1 MQTITPQ
8 KQLSQDVEETL
19 LDRRVPRGK
28 RLRILHVIPQ
38 LMPGGT
44 EYALLRLV
52 CALGDEDFEHEICA
66 TRGIDLAF
74 ARREMATAKITCIGK
89 ASAGRQFP
97 FFRLVRMMRS
107 IQPDVVHSRNWGGI
121 EAVPAARFAGV
132 PFVVHSEHGYEL
144 DSLDGLPWRRRI
156 FRRAAYAMADAV
168 FTNSRE
174 LRDYHARQAGIPENR
189 LGVIYNGVD
198 TNRFKPQLSLRHQLR
213 QELRVP
219 ADNLLVG
226 SVGRLVTI
234 KDHVTLLKAAST
246 LANHGLNVTV
256 LLVGAGPEM
265 ANLQNRV
272 AEDGGLSGRVLFT
285 GGSDRIPEL
294 LNAMDVFVLPSLGEG
309 MSNTLLEAMA
319 SALPV
324 IASRVGG
331 NPELIEDGRTG
342 LLFTAGDSAS
352 LAAQINILADC
363 ALRHRLGSAARETA
377 IRLFSLDRMVGN
389 YRNLYR
395 GLEQKTRNT
404 N

>member
-1 MQTITPQ
+1 
-8 KQLSQDVEETL
+8 
-19 LDRRVPRGK
+19 
-28 RLRILHVIPQ
+28 
-38 LMPGGT
+38 MPGGT

-52 CALGDEDFEHEICA
+52 CALGDEEFEHEICA

-74 ARREMATAKITCIGK
+74 ARRQMATAKITCIGK
-89 ASAGRQFP
+89 AGAGHQFP

-121 EAVPAARFAGV
+121 EAVPAARLAGV
-132 PFVVHSEHGYEL
+132 PFIVHSEHGYEL

-156 FRRAAYAMADAV
+156 FRRTAYAMADAV
-168 FTNSRE
+168 FTNSVE
-174 LRDYHARQAGIPENR
+174 LRDYHARQAGIPGNR
-189 LGVIYNGVD
+189 VGVIYNGVD
-198 TNRFKPQLSLRHQLR
+198 TNRFKPQPGVRQQLR
-213 QELRVP
+213 QELRIP
-219 ADNLLVG
+219 ADSLLVG

-234 KDHVTLLKAAST
+234 KDHITLLKAASA
-246 LANHGLNVTV
+246 LAGHGLNVNV

-265 ANLQNRV
+265 ASLQNRV
-272 AEDGGLSGRVLFT
+272 VGDADLSGRVLFT

-324 IASRVGG
+324 VASRVGG

-363 ALRHRLGSAARETA
+363 DLRHRLGSAARESA

-395 GLEQKTRNT
+395 GLDQETRNI